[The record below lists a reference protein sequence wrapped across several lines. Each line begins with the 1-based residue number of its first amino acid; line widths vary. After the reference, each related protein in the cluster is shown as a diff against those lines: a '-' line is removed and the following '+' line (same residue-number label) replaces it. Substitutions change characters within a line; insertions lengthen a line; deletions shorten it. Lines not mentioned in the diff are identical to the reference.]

1 MVIVYE
7 FINLTTP
14 VLRGTYPH
22 FKAKMFKTKGAV
34 LAWIARVQRCSGGKP
49 IPAAASLRRSWE
61 VNVMTCATKGFPR
74 LTPAGPLL

>member
-34 LAWIARVQRCSGGKP
+34 LA
-49 IPAAASLRRSWE
+49 
-61 VNVMTCATKGFPR
+61 
-74 LTPAGPLL
+74 